1 MESILHETTAT
12 HNGTS
17 SAAEEQNL
25 VQYCSALL
33 CLDSYAI
40 SFMVIH
46 RTKSTN
52 ELQFQTFSPAIPR
65 FRPCKYSLRNKK
77 KSVLGCAAEMQ
88 AAHPF

>member
-1 MESILHETTAT
+1 MQSILLETTAT

-40 SFMVIH
+40 SFMIILEQNQQ
-46 RTKSTN
+46 TSSNSTCN
-52 ELQFQTFSPAIPR
+52 SSLQA
-65 FRPCKYSLRNKK
+65 L
-77 KSVLGCAAEMQ
+77 
-88 AAHPF
+88 